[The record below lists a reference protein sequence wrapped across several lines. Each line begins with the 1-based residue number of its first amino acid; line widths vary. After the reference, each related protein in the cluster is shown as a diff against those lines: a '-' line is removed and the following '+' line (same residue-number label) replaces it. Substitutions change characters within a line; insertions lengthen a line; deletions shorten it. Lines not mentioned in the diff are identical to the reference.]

1 MTHDD
6 LLHSLRTQLTVP
18 VWPHAGKALGYKTK
32 SAAYAAAARGAI
44 QTIPDMG
51 RKRPVATAWLRSVLF
66 VESSPPPQE
75 GGAPPAQGRAG
86 RGWGLSAAPQSCGPR
101 HRWGG
106 DHGPR

>member
-66 VESSPPPQE
+66 VEKFE
-75 GGAPPAQGRAG
+75 APGRAH
-86 RGWGLSAAPQSCGPR
+86 RRRKKAAPRPR
-101 HRWGG
+101 KAEQAGAG
-106 DHGPR
+106 A